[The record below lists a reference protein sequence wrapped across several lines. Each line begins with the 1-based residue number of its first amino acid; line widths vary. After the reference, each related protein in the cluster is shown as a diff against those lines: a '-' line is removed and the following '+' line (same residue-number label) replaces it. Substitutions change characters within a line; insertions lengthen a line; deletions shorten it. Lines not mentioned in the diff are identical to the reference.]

1 MLYIHMT
8 VRYPSQRHGTKIKFD
23 HSSHIAE
30 SIRGTNRV
38 SLWTDDDD
46 DVTAETA
53 LSERSISLF

>member
-8 VRYPSQRHGTKIKFD
+8 VRYPSQRHGTKLKFD

-46 DVTAETA
+46 TSCDGRNGTE
-53 LSERSISLF
+53 

>member
-46 DVTAETA
+46 EFRWGVR
-53 LSERSISLF
+53 RSPGGKY